1 MSNKSEEY
9 PEGYLDKETFKSFFA
24 VSGES
29 GNFTYNPGH
38 ERIPDN
44 WFKTAVGAEY
54 TIAVRTPNY
63 HAQLIDSRLLMV
75 GGNIGLPNSFVPV
88 DLAVLT
94 KDVYKSGTLTQG
106 NNLLCFI
113 LASIQVEGPSVLRS
127 VYSDVKL
134 ATMPLTDLLNKS
146 LAALDCPLLSGIDS
160 RQYRKY
166 PGWRRGRGGI

>member
-1 MSNKSEEY
+1 MLISRWQ
-9 PEGYLDKETFKSFFA
+9 SFVA
-24 VSGES
+24 DVLHYG
-29 GNFTYNPGH
+29 
-38 ERIPDN
+38 I
-44 WFKTAVGAEY
+44 K
-54 TIAVRTPNY
+54 
-63 HAQLIDSRLLMV
+63 DSRLLTV

-94 KDVYKSGTLTQG
+94 KDVYKRGTLAQG

-113 LASIQVEGPSVLRS
+113 LASIQAEAPSLLRS

-134 ATMPLTDLLNKS
+134 ATTPLTDLLNSS

-166 PGWRRGRGGI
+166 PGWRRSRGGI